1 MQRRRTKIVCTLG
14 PATQSEERLEALI
27 RAGMDVAR
35 INFSHGTQEQ
45 HAATIERLRGVAQR
59 LDRPV
64 AILQD
69 LQGPK
74 IRTGPLEGGGPVTLT
89 DGQRFTITTR
99 TISGTAE
106 GVCTTYTA
114 LPHDVKPG
122 NTILLSDGLIELRVL
137 GVSGEDVTC
146 EVIHSG
152 QLAEHQGINLPGVAV
167 SAPALTDKDRA
178 DLIFGVRQ
186 GVDYI
191 ALSFVRQP
199 DDVREAKA
207 VIAQMMHAFE
217 ASPEKRPEGLHPS
230 VYGQDMAIPVIAK
243 LEKPEAIERLDAI
256 LEVADGVMVARGDL
270 GVEMPLERVPVVQK
284 RIIAAANAL
293 GLPVITATQM
303 LDSMIHNPRPTRAE
317 ASDVANAILDGTDAV
332 MLSGETAVGAYPIE
346 AVQVMA
352 RIALETEGHWPVTA
366 APPAR
371 GPMPLARA
379 VSAAASTLAYQ
390 AHAPL
395 IAVFTRTG
403 ASARLIS
410 KERPAA
416 NIVAY
421 TPFETVY
428 RKLALWWGVTP
439 RRSELLGTTEELIAW
454 VDANLRNEGLA
465 GMGAEIVIMGGMPLA
480 GRARTNFV
488 KLHRLGDG

>member
-1 MQRRRTKIVCTLG
+1 MQLRRTKIVCTLG
-14 PATQSEERLEALI
+14 PATQSEERIEALI

-35 INFSHGTQEQ
+35 INFSHGTQEE
-45 HAATIERLRGVAQR
+45 HAATIASVRSVAER
-59 LDRPV
+59 LDRPI

-74 IRTGPLEGGGPVTLT
+74 IRTGSLQGGAAVTLV
-89 DGQRFTITTR
+89 DGQRLTITTKP
-99 TISGTAE
+99 IMGSAE
-106 GVCTTYTA
+106 AVSTTYAA
-114 LPHDVKPG
+114 LPKDVKPG
-122 NTILLSDGLIELRVL
+122 NTILLSDGSIELRV
-137 GVSGEDVTC
+137 VSVDGEDVIC
-146 EVIHSG
+146 EVVHGG

-199 DDVREAKA
+199 DDVRQAKA
-207 VIAQMMHAFE
+207 LIAQVMHAME
-217 ASPEKRPEGLHPS
+217 AAPEKRLEGMRPS
-230 VYGQDMAIPVIAK
+230 VHAQDMTIPVIAK
-243 LEKPEAIERLDAI
+243 LEKPEAIERLDEI
-256 LEVADGVMVARGDL
+256 LKAADGVMVARGDL
-270 GVEMPLERVPVVQK
+270 GVEMPLERVPIVQK
-284 RIIAAANAL
+284 RIIARANAL
-293 GLPVITATQM
+293 ELPVITATQM
-303 LDSMIHNPRPTRAE
+303 LESMIHNPRPTRAE

-346 AVQVMA
+346 AVQVIV
-352 RIALETEGHWPVTA
+352 RIALETEGHWPGT
-366 APPAR
+366 PPEPR
-371 GPMPLARA
+371 GHSTPVQA
-379 VSAAASTLAYQ
+379 VSAAASTLANQ
-390 AHAPL
+390 AHAAV

-416 NIVAY
+416 TIVAY
-421 TPFETVY
+421 TPFERVY
-428 RKLALWWGVTP
+428 RELALWWGVTP

-454 VDANLRNEGLA
+454 VGANLRKEGLA
-465 GMGAEIVIMGGMPLA
+465 SKGEEIVIMGGMPVA

-488 KLHRLGDG
+488 KLHRLGDE